1 MEALRRLWGWGK
13 GVREKAMKR
22 ICRRMTRTNKE
33 DAYTIC
39 GGNPSLKEQIHV
51 NALRREANYRE
62 KLHLLQSVGA
72 FVLLSISTFFFM
84 GHIAAEGCLWLVL
97 GALLN
102 VIGVSKKKHYPSGI
116 QSGPLGTDRGLHA
129 SWTEPAAA
137 NNFFTTKNPL
147 QGGKC
152 STVAIAVEEDSEQ
165 VYTQITLL
173 PHQDQS
179 EVAIHNPPMP
189 EPPCCNVCSF
199 DKTPT
204 ARDTSAPGGLRKN
217 THISVLATAH
227 HAITAGTL
235 FSVIYKP
242 RATQSSFIIS
252 VNRYLN
258 AQNPKPCVG
267 MKFTMGFESEMVRE
281 ERFGGIIVAVGDD
294 ASSEWRESEWKSLK
308 VQWDEPSP
316 ILPDRVSLWEIK
328 LRPSQMI
335 KGTCCCLQ
343 GLKVIFGGGR
353 KAGL

>member
-1 MEALRRLWGWGK
+1 
-13 GVREKAMKR
+13 
-22 ICRRMTRTNKE
+22 
-33 DAYTIC
+33 
-39 GGNPSLKEQIHV
+39 
-51 NALRREANYRE
+51 
-62 KLHLLQSVGA
+62 
-72 FVLLSISTFFFM
+72 M

-116 QSGPLGTDRGLHA
+116 QSESSTEERYKELWHHCTSPHAYVPREGEDVFYFPQGHLEQIEAFMPHGLDQQL
-129 SWTEPAAA
+129 PAIFLPPKILCKVV
-137 NNFFTTKNPL
+137 NVQL
-147 QGGKC
+147 W
-152 STVAIAVEEDSEQ
+152 VEEDSEQ

-173 PHQDQS
+173 PHQDQT
-179 EVAIHNPPMP
+179 EVAIHNPLMP
-189 EPPCCNVCSF
+189 EAPCCNVCSF
-199 DKTPT
+199 YKTPT
-204 ARDTSAPGGLRKN
+204 ARDTSPPGGLRKN
-217 THISVLATAH
+217 THLSVLATAH

-235 FSVIYKP
+235 FTVIYKP

-267 MKFTMGFESEMVRE
+267 MKFTMGFESEMVLE

-294 ASSEWRESEWKSLK
+294 ASSKWPESEWKSLK

-328 LRPSQMI
+328 LRPSQTI

>member
-1 MEALRRLWGWGK
+1 MSAL
-13 GVREKAMKR
+13 
-22 ICRRMTRTNKE
+22 
-33 DAYTIC
+33 
-39 GGNPSLKEQIHV
+39 
-51 NALRREANYRE
+51 
-62 KLHLLQSVGA
+62 
-72 FVLLSISTFFFM
+72 
-84 GHIAAEGCLWLVL
+84 
-97 GALLN
+97 
-102 VIGVSKKKHYPSGI
+102 
-116 QSGPLGTDRGLHA
+116 
-129 SWTEPAAA
+129 
-137 NNFFTTKNPL
+137 FTT
-147 QGGKC
+147 
-152 STVAIAVEEDSEQ
+152 THTAVS
-165 VYTQITLL
+165 
-173 PHQDQS
+173 P
-179 EVAIHNPPMP
+179 
-189 EPPCCNVCSF
+189 
-199 DKTPT
+199 
-204 ARDTSAPGGLRKN
+204 SAPGGLRKN

-267 MKFTMGFESEMVRE
+267 MKFTMGFESEMVHE

-328 LRPSQMI
+328 LRPLQMI